1 METDN
6 CSAINN
12 LKSEIN
18 LQLSISADT
27 LSLNTNDFENID
39 KNGVRNCKTQ
49 LHHFYHIK
57 KKSACTHIIT

>member
-27 LSLNTNDFENID
+27 LSLNTNDFERID
-39 KNGVRNCKTQ
+39 KNGV
-49 LHHFYHIK
+49 
-57 KKSACTHIIT
+57 